1 MKTNR
6 SRLRMAFAAAF
17 LCTAFVGLPAQAGL
31 IGTDKA
37 VAPPPQ
43 SERDR
48 VKALV
53 ARPEVAKKLESLGV
67 PPSDAQARVDA
78 LTDEEVHT
86 LAANLDALPAGGL
99 ATQEWLLI
107 IIAVL
112 LLVIAL

>member
-6 SRLRMAFAAAF
+6 SRLLMAFVAAF
-17 LCTAFVGLPAQAGL
+17 LCAAFFARPAQAEL
-31 IGTDKA
+31 IGTDKV

-43 SERDR
+43 SDRDR
-48 VKALV
+48 LRALV
-53 ARPEVAKKLESLGV
+53 ARPEVARKLETLGV
-67 PPSDAQARVDA
+67 PPGEAQARVDA
-78 LTDEEVHT
+78 LTDEEVHA

>member
-1 MKTNR
+1 MKTTR
-6 SRLRMAFAAAF
+6 PRLLMAFAAAF
-17 LCTAFVGLPAQAGL
+17 LSAAFFVPPAQAEL

-43 SERDR
+43 SERER

-53 ARPEVAKKLESLGV
+53 ARPEVAKKLQSLGV

-78 LTDEEVHT
+78 LTDDEVHT
-86 LAANLDALPAGGL
+86 LAANLDSLPAGGL

-112 LLVIAL
+112 LLVIAI

>member
-1 MKTNR
+1 MKTTR
-6 SRLRMAFAAAF
+6 PRLLMTFAAA
-17 LCTAFVGLPAQAGL
+17 LLSAAFFARPAQAGL
-31 IGTDKA
+31 IGTDKVA
-37 VAPPPQ
+37 APPPL
-43 SERDR
+43 SERER

-53 ARPEVAKKLESLGV
+53 ARPDVAKKLEALGV

-78 LTDEEVHT
+78 LTDEEVRT

-112 LLVIAL
+112 LLVIAI